1 MKKSEKLTYEEA
13 FNQLNEILEL
23 LQKNEVGID
32 SLAEKVKKA
41 AELVA
46 FCQQKLRDTET
57 EIAKISL

>member
-46 FCQQKLRDTET
+46 FCQQKLRDTEI

>member
-1 MKKSEKLTYEEA
+1 MKKSDKLTYEEA

-46 FCQQKLRDTET
+46 FCQQKLRDTEI